1 VTSENVT
8 DPRLMISVSG
18 IRGRVGFGLTPEVVA
33 RYAAAFGAWAVA
45 KGPSRAVVLGRD
57 SRVTGPLFHSV
68 TRAALESVGAD
79 VIDIGLTTTPTLQM
93 AVEHHHAAGG
103 LGITASHNPIE
114 WNALKFIGP
123 DGLFLSAAQGTEMRA
138 LVEQG
143 IPYATFDKL
152 GVTRYDGEAIKRHLD
167 AVLALPFI
175 DIAGIRSRKF
185 KVAYDACRGAGGAV
199 IPHLLELLGCEVHAI
214 ELEADGRFP
223 RPPEPVPENLGPL
236 ERLVRETGAQ
246 IGFATDPDVDRLAL
260 VSDAGVAIGEDYTL
274 ALATR
279 VVLRHRSGPVVTN
292 LSTSRIVDD
301 MAVAGGSR
309 VIRAPV
315 GEVNVALRM
324 RAEGAIIGG
333 EGNGGVILPELHL
346 GRDAP
351 LGVALLLQMLHE
363 DGEPLSATVARFP
376 RYAIIKDKL
385 DRPAKPLDAVYA
397 ALTAAFPD
405 AEADTQDGLRL
416 GWPDKWVHIRP
427 SGTEPIVRVI
437 AEAPTVEGA
446 KALVEQGRQLL
457 AKLA

>member
-1 VTSENVT
+1 
-8 DPRLMISVSG
+8 MISVSG
-18 IRGRVGFGLTPEVVA
+18 IRGRVGFGLTPEIVA
-33 RYAAAFGAWAVA
+33 RYAAAFGAWAIA
-45 KGPSRAVVLGRD
+45 RGSSRAVVLGRD
-57 SRVTGPLFHSV
+57 SRVTGPLFHTV

-79 VIDIGLTTTPTLQM
+79 VIDIGLMTTPGLQQ

-123 DGLFLSAAQGTEMRA
+123 DGLFLSAAQGAEMRA

-143 IPYATFDKL
+143 IPYATWDKL
-152 GVTRYDGEAIKRHLD
+152 GETRFDGDAIARHLD

-175 DIAGIRSRKF
+175 DVDGIRSHRF
-185 KVAYDACRGAGGAV
+185 RVAYDACRGSGGAV
-199 IPHLLELLGCEVHAI
+199 IPRLLELLGCDVHAI
-214 ELEADGRFP
+214 ELETDGRFP
-223 RPPEPVPENLGPL
+223 RPPEPIPENLGPL
-236 ERLVRETGAQ
+236 ETLVKRTGAQ

-260 VSDAGVAIGEDYTL
+260 VDDTGRAIGEDYTL

-301 MAVAGGSR
+301 MAAEGGAR

-324 RAEGAIIGG
+324 RAEGAVIGG

-351 LGVALLLQMLHE
+351 LGVALLLQMMHE
-363 DGEPLSATVARFP
+363 DGEPLSKVVSRFP

-385 DRPAKPLDAVYA
+385 DRPAQPLDAVYA

-416 GWPDKWVHIRP
+416 GWPDRWVHIRP

-437 AEAPTVEGA
+437 AEAPTEEA
-446 KALVEQGRQLL
+446 AAALVEAGRKLL
-457 AKLA
+457 AQLN

>member
-1 VTSENVT
+1 MT
-8 DPRLMISVSG
+8 DPRLMIGVSG

-33 RYAAAFGAWAVA
+33 RYAAAFGAWAIA
-45 KGPSRAVVLGRD
+45 RGHSKAIVLGRD
-57 SRVTGPLFHSV
+57 SRVTGPLFHTV

-79 VIDIGLTTTPTLQM
+79 VIDIGLTTTPTIQL

-123 DGLFLSAAQGTEMRA
+123 DGLFLSAAQGAEMRA
-138 LVEQG
+138 LVDRG
-143 IPYATFDKL
+143 IPYATYDALGTTRFDA
-152 GVTRYDGEAIKRHLD
+152 DAIARHLD
-167 AVLALPFI
+167 RVLALPFL
-175 DIAGIRSRKF
+175 DIPGIRARRF
-185 KVAYDACRGAGGAV
+185 RVAYDACRGAGGAV
-199 IPHLLELLGCEVHAI
+199 IPHLLELLGCTVEAI

-223 RPPEPVPENLGPL
+223 RPPEPVPENLGAL
-236 ERLVRETGAQ
+236 EQLVKRTGAQ

-301 MAVAGGSR
+301 MAAERGAR

-324 RAEGAIIGG
+324 RAEGAVIGG

-351 LGVALLLQMLHE
+351 LGVALLLQLMHE
-363 DGEPLSATVARFP
+363 DGEPLSRIVGRFP

-385 DRPAKPLDAVYA
+385 DGPAKPLDAVYA
-397 ALTAAFPD
+397 ALTQAFPD

-416 GWPDKWVHIRP
+416 GWKDRWIHVRP

-437 AEAPTVEGA
+437 AEAPTPAGA
-446 KALVEQGRQLL
+446 QALVDQGRELL
-457 AKLA
+457 AKLT